1 MDLDGSGLFIII
13 PCYNEEEILLVTAPM
28 FLEKLNFLI
37 SEGVSV
43 WTQLGRCQRLFY
55 TDDICNM
62 QEYEVGQD
70 IVKEIESLGGDS
82 QAKLIFLGKWDA
94 PLNDSCLK

>member
-1 MDLDGSGLFIII
+1 
-13 PCYNEEEILLVTAPM
+13 
-28 FLEKLNFLI
+28 
-37 SEGVSV
+37 
-43 WTQLGRCQRLFY
+43 
-55 TDDICNM
+55 M

-94 PLNDSCLK
+94 LLNDSCLKQGVIVYYG